1 MTTKKSKL
9 PYYTL
14 PDPVGLRDDEGNW
27 MQIPRISRTIPFGYV
42 SNAHDADILDPVYL
56 ELEALDLA
64 RQYVKEYSYREVARW
79 LSDKT
84 GRSISHVGLRKRVN
98 TERKR
103 KNKAK
108 AYRNWLATY
117 KKALTKLEE
126 LEVKHTG
133 SKEKSGSKEE
143 SGATA

>member
-1 MTTKKSKL
+1 MTKKNRL
-9 PYYTL
+9 PCYEL
-14 PDPVGLRDDEGNW
+14 PDPVGLRDSEGNW
-27 MQIPRISRTIPFGYV
+27 MQIPRMSRTIPFGYV
-42 SNAHDADILDPVYL
+42 QNEHDPDILDPVFL

-103 KNKAK
+103 KNKAT

-117 KKALTKLEE
+117 KKALEKLEE
-126 LEVKHTG
+126 LEI
-133 SKEKSGSKEE
+133 
-143 SGATA
+143 

>member
-1 MTTKKSKL
+1 LTTKKSRL

-42 SNAHDADILDPVYL
+42 SNANDADILDPVYL

-126 LEVKHTG
+126 LEIKHTG

>member
-1 MTTKKSKL
+1 MTTKKSRL

-42 SNAHDADILDPVYL
+42 SNANDADILDPVYL

-126 LEVKHTG
+126 LEIKHTG

>member
-1 MTTKKSKL
+1 MTTKKSRL

-42 SNAHDADILDPVYL
+42 SNANDADILDPVYL

>member
-1 MTTKKSKL
+1 LTTKKSKL

-42 SNAHDADILDPVYL
+42 SNANDADILDPVYL

-126 LEVKHTG
+126 LEIKHTG

>member
-1 MTTKKSKL
+1 MTKKNRL
-9 PYYTL
+9 PYYEL
-14 PDPVGLRDDEGNW
+14 PDPVGLRDSEGNW

-42 SNAHDADILDPVYL
+42 QNEHDPDILDPVFL

-103 KNKAK
+103 KNKAT

-117 KKALTKLEE
+117 KKALEKLEE
-126 LEVKHTG
+126 LEIKHTG
-133 SKEKSGSKEE
+133 SKEKSSSEEE
-143 SGATA
+143 SRATA

>member
-42 SNAHDADILDPVYL
+42 SNANDADILDPVYL

-126 LEVKHTG
+126 LEIKHTG